1 MRGMRRIGLLV
12 TCAALLGVAA
22 PAAAQ
27 TDYDT
32 GYELG
37 SQAYEYGI
45 PLLDTDRIFRTAT
58 SVSKP
63 DTKGHAPVNRFS
75 HARKL
80 ADPNARDV
88 VAPNHDT
95 LYSMGWLD
103 LSKQPEVLEIP
114 PDISRF

>member
-1 MRGMRRIGLLV
+1 MRGMRRIALLIACAGLLG
-12 TCAALLGVAA
+12 AAA

-32 GYELG
+32 GYQLG
-37 SQAYEYGI
+37 SEAYQYGI
-45 PLLDTDRIFRTAT
+45 PIVDTDRIFRTAT
-58 SVSKP
+58 SVDRP

-80 ADPNARDV
+80 ANPDARDV

-95 LYSMGWLD
+95 LYSIGWLD
-103 LSKQPEVLEIP
+103 VSKQPEVLE
-114 PDISRF
+114 